1 MHCIELRSIIFQF
14 KGWVQIIIKFWV
26 KWGTVYVLV
35 IEEMLNVRL
44 FCKADKCE
52 TRTQWGWMSGY
63 SARQISVKL
72 VLSEVECQV
81 ILQGR

>member
-1 MHCIELRSIIFQF
+1 MQRSIIFQF

-52 TRTQWGWMSGY
+52 TGTQC
-63 SARQISVKL
+63 
-72 VLSEVECQV
+72 E
-81 ILQGR
+81 